1 MTTLALATYTI
12 RSRPEYSIR
21 DMASLFGPYWMN
33 EFNRGKHYH
42 ARKARAKSRILKR
55 KSKR

>member
-1 MTTLALATYTI
+1 MNQTYTF
-12 RSRPEYSIR
+12 RSRPSSDNVAR
-21 DMASLFGPYWMN
+21 DMVSMFGPYWMD

>member
-1 MTTLALATYTI
+1 MNTYYIRGRKETTMA
-12 RSRPEYSIR
+12 
-21 DMASLFGPYWMN
+21 DMASMFGPYWMD